1 MTIFDYEWD
10 ERKNRAN
17 LEKHGLSFDLAVE
30 IFAHPVLL
38 AEDPRR
44 YETVRGVERRYIAI
58 GEIDGVVVIVVVY
71 TWRGEKR
78 RIVSARKAN
87 RNERKAYKS
96 WVEAQTG

>member
-1 MTIFDYEWD
+1 MTISGYEWD
-10 ERKNRAN
+10 DRKNRVN

-30 IFAHPVLL
+30 IFAYPVLV
-38 AEDPRR
+38 AEDPRL

-96 WVEAQTG
+96 WIEAQTG

>member
-1 MTIFDYEWD
+1 MYEWD

-30 IFAHPVLL
+30 IFAHPVLV
-38 AEDPRR
+38 AEDPRL
-44 YETVRGVERRYIAI
+44 YETAQGIERRLIAI
-58 GEIDGVVVIVVVY
+58 GEIDGMVVIVVVF

-87 RNERKAYKS
+87 RNERKAYKE
-96 WVEAQTG
+96 WREAHAG